1 MQIKSHLNDSALH
14 ISDFS
19 ITPERIADLVN
30 FIDSGKVSHTIATQ
44 KIFPMMLGNNSK
56 SPVEIA
62 EENNWIQESDSGAIN
77 EFVKE
82 AIAKYPDKVAEYK
95 AGKTSLLGL
104 FMGEVM
110 KLSKGKA
117 DPKVATDL
125 VKEMLEK

>member
-1 MQIKSHLNDSALH
+1 
-14 ISDFS
+14 
-19 ITPERIADLVN
+19 
-30 FIDSGKVSHTIATQ
+30 
-44 KIFPMMLGNNSK
+44 MLESNLK
-56 SPVEIA
+56 SPAEIA
-62 EENNWIQESDSGAIN
+62 AENNWIQESDSGAIN

-117 DPKVATDL
+117 DPKVATEL